1 MFFLSFCSCRYL
13 SACRTPRPMNN
24 SDNSMQHTRNLVL
37 LSLLVALAI
46 AMRGLE
52 ALIPNPLPWVR
63 VGLANIMTLLAI
75 LLFGLKAGMVL
86 TVLRVMMAS
95 LMFGTF
101 LSPPFLISM
110 TAGIASTTV
119 MGLSSRYGKRMF
131 SPVGLSVLGAITH
144 TTVQLFV
151 AYAIIIRQIHIFYL
165 FPVLAFIGILT
176 GCFNGWVVV
185 LMYKHLHHHLP
196 HVYGTQEF

>member
-1 MFFLSFCSCRYL
+1 MHNF
-13 SACRTPRPMNN
+13 
-24 SDNSMQHTRNLVL
+24 DNSMRYTRNLVL

-46 AMRGLE
+46 AAHGFE

-75 LLFGLKAGMVL
+75 LLFGLKAGMLL
-86 TVLRVMMAS
+86 TVLRVLMAS

-101 LSPPFLISM
+101 LSPPFLISLI
-110 TAGIASTTV
+110 AGIASTTV
-119 MGLSSRYGKRMF
+119 MGLSNRYGKRMF
-131 SPVGLSVLGAITH
+131 SPVGLSVLGAFTH
-144 TTVQLFV
+144 NSVQLLV
-151 AYAIIIRQIHIFYL
+151 AYALIIRQIHIFYL

-185 LMYKHLHHHLP
+185 LIYKHLYQHMP
-196 HVYGTQEF
+196 HVYGTQTHEKR